1 MLQNFRFAFIEFNTE
16 ADVDTAMEEKQG
28 TDLGGRSLFLDYT
41 GSKSKGAKKSGSF
54 GGAPPQ
60 QRKSFGG
67 ELGDVV
73 LMLLP
78 GGVEY
83 VFVLSGFVRGKD
95 LCNQVVQL

>member
-1 MLQNFRFAFIEFNTE
+1 MLQYFRFAFVEFHTE

-28 TDLGGRSLFLDYT
+28 ADVGGRSLFLDYT

-54 GGAPPQ
+54 GGAPQ

-67 ELGDVV
+67 ELGDVI

-78 GGVEY
+78 GGVGK
-83 VFVLSGFVRGKD
+83 VF
-95 LCNQVVQL
+95 QL